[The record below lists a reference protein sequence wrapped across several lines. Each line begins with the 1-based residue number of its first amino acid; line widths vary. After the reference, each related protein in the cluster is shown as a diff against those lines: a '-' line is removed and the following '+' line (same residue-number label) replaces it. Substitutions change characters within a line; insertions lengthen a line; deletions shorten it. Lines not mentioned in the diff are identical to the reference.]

1 LPCAQLTAELD
12 SELEGCLRSVELDY
26 LLARGRG
33 WDQVQNWQETLSGG
47 EKQRLAMA
55 RLLYHRPSFAVLDE
69 CTSAVSA
76 DGELKLYQE
85 LTAAGVTCLSIA
97 HRPALR
103 RFHSQVVHFDGTVS
117 KVGSCTAGVCPA
129 CFTG

>member
-1 LPCAQLTAELD
+1 
-12 SELEGCLRSVELDY
+12 
-26 LLARGRG
+26 LLGRGQG

-55 RLLYHRPSFAVLDE
+55 RLLYHRPRYAVLDE

-76 DGELKLYQE
+76 DGEVLLYE
-85 LTAAGVTCLSIA
+85 ALSRARITCLSIA

-103 RFHSQVVHFDGTVS
+103 RFHAQIVHFSGGLGGGDDRGWSLEEVQE
-117 KVGSCTAGVCPA
+117 
-129 CFTG
+129 